1 MRDTPTTDLLELIA
15 LNDTVA
21 SFKPPVCQYG
31 ALPSLA
37 SVSGDPLCG
46 RGLWLAIVDNR
57 HYTHAPRTTV
67 FLPAFTLHKVMVD
80 EQAEAIYRRTI
91 IHLDQH
97 AVLKILRDF
106 PQTRQ
111 RLERLSRRGGEA
123 WVADLAHCHTIS
135 TICLAAINRR

>member
-1 MRDTPTTDLLELIA
+1 
-15 LNDTVA
+15 
-21 SFKPPVCQYG
+21 
-31 ALPSLA
+31 
-37 SVSGDPLCG
+37 
-46 RGLWLAIVDNR
+46 
-57 HYTHAPRTTV
+57 
-67 FLPAFTLHKVMVD
+67 

-123 WVADLAHCHTIS
+123 WVADLAHCHHHIDHLFSCYKPPMNGESIASLLIGLFAMLPDAVSYTH
-135 TICLAAINRR
+135 L